1 MTDAAILA
9 AFERYLV
16 GLGDG
21 ENKIVVSRVP
31 YQGPRT
37 WQAEIAVD
45 GIAYVAYWARLATPP
60 RWRAI

>member
-21 ENKIVVSRVP
+21 KNEIVVSRVP
-31 YQGPRT
+31 YRGPRT
-37 WQAEIAVD
+37 WLAEFAID
-45 GIAYVAYWARLATPP
+45 GIAYIAYWAHVVTPP